1 MLGCVNAILTNF
13 FSVLNFPNLLECG
26 VKKPLSMMM
35 KLEHIMHVLFTKAY
49 QISLV
54 ATFCVC
60 MFSNEQLGYMFD

>member
-35 KLEHIMHVLFTKAY
+35 KLEHIMHVLFTKA
-49 QISLV
+49 
-54 ATFCVC
+54 
-60 MFSNEQLGYMFD
+60 